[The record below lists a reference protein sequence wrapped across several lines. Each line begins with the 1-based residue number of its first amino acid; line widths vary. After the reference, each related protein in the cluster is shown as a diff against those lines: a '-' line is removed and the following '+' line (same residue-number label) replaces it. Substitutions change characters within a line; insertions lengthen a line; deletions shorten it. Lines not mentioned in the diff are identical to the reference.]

1 MPERVFIGLGGNLG
15 DVPACLRSARR
26 RIGNLPQTRVVQA
39 SGLYRSPAWG
49 GIEQPDYTNAVLE
62 IRTGLTPEALL
73 AGLLAIER
81 EHGRQRGNE
90 TRWGPR
96 TLDCDMLLF
105 GDRCLQSPAL
115 CLPHPRMAE
124 RAFVLLPLAEIAPG
138 LVLPGIGPL
147 DALVRQLQADAIERL
162 ERGFEDGWRG

>member
-62 IRTGLTPEALL
+62 IRTGLAPEELL

-105 GDRCLQSPAL
+105 GERRLQSPAL
-115 CLPHPRMAE
+115 RVPHPRMAE

>member
-62 IRTGLTPEALL
+62 IRTGLAPEELL

-124 RAFVLLPLAEIAPG
+124 RAFVLLPLAEIAPEAEI
-138 LVLPGIGPL
+138 PGIGMVGKL
-147 DALVRQLQADAIERL
+147 AAGMAVDGIEALP
-162 ERGFEDGWRG
+162 